1 MRNPFK
7 RSGSGFPYGSNKRT
21 TPEGEPLEGT
31 GRSRSI
37 VRIVVPIIIGV
48 IIISVIAVSS
58 VRIVDA
64 GNRGILVQF
73 GNVATE
79 NSLDEGL
86 HFVVPFRDN
95 VVQIEVRTQ
104 KIVESATSASKDLQD
119 VSTQVALNYHINPD
133 RAQVLYQQL
142 GPDYANRVI
151 VPAIQESVKQ
161 VTARFNAEELITKR
175 ETVKNQ
181 IEEQITAR
189 LGAYNIV
196 VDALSITEFQFSPQ
210 FTAAVEAKV
219 EAQQRALQA
228 QNELRRIQIE
238 AQQNEAQAIG
248 EQKANIARAEGIKQ
262 SNVLQAEGEAQ
273 AITLID
279 AQLRNNPTYLEW
291 LKATK
296 WDGVL
301 PLVTGGGSGGQ
312 GNTPFIDIPT
322 AGNNAG
328 QEGQQQQQQQNQ
340 TGGGNQTVGGQEGQ
354 QQQQQQNQTDIG
366 TAQELEN
373 FIGLSNQ
380 IIANNTDIG
389 SPNATTMGG
398 LEKEQTSTE
407 TTNMSSTQQ
416 QQQQQNQTGGG
427 NQTGGRQEEQN
438 QTQQGPL
445 EELGETLG
453 DIFGATK

>member
-7 RSGSGFPYGSNKRT
+7 RSGSGFPYGSKKRT

-48 IIISVIAVSS
+48 IIISVIASSS

-79 NSLDEGL
+79 NSLDEGI

-119 VSTQVALNYHINPD
+119 VSTQVALNYHVNPD

-181 IEEQITAR
+181 IEEQIKAR
-189 LGAYNIV
+189 LAPYNVV
-196 VDALSITEFQFSPQ
+196 VDALSITEFAFSQQ
-210 FTAAVEAKV
+210 FTTAVESKV

-301 PLVTGGGSGGQ
+301 PLVTGGGAGGQ

-328 QEGQQQQQQQNQ
+328 QQQQQQNQ
-340 TGGGNQTVGGQEGQ
+340 TG
-354 QQQQQQNQTDIG
+354 IG

-373 FIGLSNQ
+373 LTGLSNQ
-380 IIANNTDIG
+380 IIANNTDIK

-416 QQQQQNQTGGG
+416 QQQQNQSGG
-427 NQTGGRQEEQN
+427 NQTGGGQEGQN

-445 EELGETLG
+445 EQLGETIG
-453 DIFGATK
+453 DILGGGS

>member
-1 MRNPFK
+1 MRNPFD
-7 RSGSGFPYGSNKRT
+7 RSGYPYGNRKRI

-31 GRSRSI
+31 GRSRSL
-37 VRIVVPIIIGV
+37 VRIVVPVIVGIIV
-48 IIISVIAVSS
+48 ISVIAVSS
-58 VRIVDA
+58 VRVVDA

-73 GNVATE
+73 GNVDTDV
-79 NSLDEGL
+79 SLDEGL

-95 VVQIEVRTQ
+95 VVQMEVRTQ

-119 VSTQVALNYHINPD
+119 VSTQVALNYHVNPD

-161 VTARFNAEELITKR
+161 VTARFNAEELITNR

-181 IEEQITAR
+181 IEEQIKAR
-189 LGAYNIV
+189 LAPYNVV
-196 VDALSITEFQFSPQ
+196 VDALSITEFAFSQQ
-210 FTAAVEAKV
+210 FTTAVESKV

-238 AQQNEAQAIG
+238 AQQNEAKAIG

-273 AITLID
+273 AITIID
-279 AQLRNNPTYLEW
+279 QQLRNNPTYLEW

-301 PLVTGGGSGGQ
+301 PLVTGGGSDGQ

-322 AGNNAG
+322 AGNNV
-328 QEGQQQQQQQNQ
+328 GQQ
-340 TGGGNQTVGGQEGQ
+340 GQSVAR
-354 QQQQQQNQTDIG
+354 NT
-366 TAQELEN
+366 TA
-373 FIGLSNQ
+373 
-380 IIANNTDIG
+380 
-389 SPNATTMGG
+389 NATA
-398 LEKEQTSTE
+398 L
-407 TTNMSSTQQ
+407 
-416 QQQQQNQTGGG
+416 
-427 NQTGGRQEEQN
+427 
-438 QTQQGPL
+438 P
-445 EELGETLG
+445 
-453 DIFGATK
+453 